1 MSNTPTSNSRTK
13 NQHIIVIREPQIL
26 YKLFW
31 LLEPKVKDKTHP
43 SVCAFEFFY
52 LLFWIL
58 LPFEFF
64 VFSCCVDWFEM
75 NFRFDFVL
83 EFCDTIWVTSAF
95 FFAFLVAFYCFLLN
109 TYLQLIGLTFSGSS
123 TNPQVW
129 LDIIDSISLLIASN
143 QKGASTNLIASY

>member
-75 NFRFDFVL
+75 NFKFDFVL

-95 FFAFLVAFYCFLLN
+95 FFAFLVAFYCFLVVFISWNAFWTNSIFCCFLLLPLKHLFATNRFNFQWELN
-109 TYLQLIGLTFSGSS
+109 
-123 TNPQVW
+123 
-129 LDIIDSISLLIASN
+129 
-143 QKGASTNLIASY
+143 